1 MEQYMTNT
9 EKNKDADDF
18 RADAAIAIE
27 RSAESWERSDTD
39 GCLTQWA
46 CGWTERLSKAKAQI
60 REEGDTAEFI
70 GLWEGDRRVRA
81 KQIETKF
88 GSCWLLHDDEQDLI
102 AKRGKKFLPIGEKSR
117 VLKSLGL
124 TQRLER
130 APAWAAL
137 DGSGHGLSGNV
148 WISTF
153 RTGDKWGGDAV
164 LAD

>member
-1 MEQYMTNT
+1 MTNT
-9 EKNKDADDF
+9 EKNKTADDF

-27 RSAESWERSDTD
+27 RSAESWERSDAD

-46 CGWTERLSKAKAQI
+46 CGRLSKARAQI

-70 GLWEGDRRVRA
+70 GLWEGDRRVKA
-81 KQIETKF
+81 KEIETKF
-88 GSCWLLHDDEQDLI
+88 GFAWLLHDDEHELI
-102 AKRGKKFLPIGEKSR
+102 AKRGKRFLPTGENSR
-117 VLKSLGL
+117 VLKSIGL
-124 TQRLER
+124 TQRVER

-137 DGSGHGLSGNV
+137 DGNGRGFSGNV
-148 WISTF
+148 AVSTF